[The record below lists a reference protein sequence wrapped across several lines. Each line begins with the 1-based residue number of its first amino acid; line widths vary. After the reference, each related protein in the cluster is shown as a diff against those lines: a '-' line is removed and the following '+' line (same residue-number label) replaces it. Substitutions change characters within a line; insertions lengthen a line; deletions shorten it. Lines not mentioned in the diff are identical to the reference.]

1 MRPDRNDVIGARS
14 LRTTEYRQVTTPD
27 DEMRVRGGVPPQSP
41 QSSQS
46 SQSPRSSRSGREL
59 RLNEQ
64 LRRLLSQKRGPDA
77 VMIGALSAALLCG
90 LIGFAASFMWIV
102 AIVVLA
108 LALGFVVAD
117 SRRNRI
123 DIANQRA
130 EGAEGKEG

>member
-1 MRPDRNDVIGARS
+1 MRPDQNDVIGDRGLHA
-14 LRTTEYRQVTTPD
+14 TEYRQVSTPD
-27 DEMRVRGGVPPQSP
+27 NESRGRGVPP
-41 QSSQS
+41 QS
-46 SQSPRSSRSGREL
+46 SQSPRPPRSGREL

-77 VMIGALSAALLCG
+77 VMVSALSVALLCG
-90 LIGFAASFMWIV
+90 LIGFAANFMWIV
-102 AIVVLA
+102 AIVVMA

-130 EGAEGKEG
+130 EGKDS